1 MTKKKTDAGKGNAK
15 KLKLKKDTVKD
26 LKAREGDAKGGG
38 RKTQLSF
45 SCMEQF
51 CGTWT
56 CNLKCI

>member
-1 MTKKKTDAGKGNAK
+1 LTTKKTGTGKGSAK

-26 LKAREGDAKGGG
+26 LDPKKTSVKGGA
-38 RKTQLSF
+38 KTKLSF